1 MIMKTVAIFKNGNN
15 QAVRLPKEMEFVDVS
30 ELEIEKVGNTVTLRP
45 VKANWLNLAS
55 IEPIDDFL
63 DKRENVIVEE
73 GRFDF
78 D

>member
-1 MIMKTVAIFKNGNN
+1 MKTVAIFKNGSN
-15 QAVRLPKEMEFVDVS
+15 QAIRLPKEMQFDDIS

-45 VKANWLNLAS
+45 VKANWLSLAS

-63 DKRENVIVEE
+63 VEREDVIAEE